1 MMYRAVV
8 LLGNRLPLRAKGARD
23 SRLKHTHSSRLA
35 VIRKTLREQLPA
47 PAGLKK

>member
-8 LLGNRLPLRAKGARD
+8 LDGNRLPLRANGIRD
-23 SRLKHTHSSRLA
+23 SMLKPTHSSRLA
-35 VIRKTLREQLPA
+35 VMRKTFREQLPA